1 MGLAYFDN
9 TASTSSVVE
18 ALRRDGAVVVT
29 DVAESSLVD
38 TVGAGDA
45 FSSVLLLGLY
55 KGWPLQQILNLVKK
69 LLQDS

>member
-38 TVGAGDA
+38 TVVAE
-45 FSSVLLLGLY
+45 LRHLY
-55 KGWPLQQILNLVKK
+55 GG
-69 LLQDS
+69 